1 MPRQSRFRRRTGR
14 SFGEYSANTCPTVL
28 IYPTSAIEFVRAEP
42 ERSFEIST
50 ERDDYD
56 DYARMFPNLR
66 AIRHHGQIKLLR
78 VLNKPSD
85 WNYDHPLDV
94 VDMLHTSS
102 LVGDNDLK
110 PDSKPA
116 SLDTL
121 ILRDGTAVLSEM
133 VYADLTP
140 YRREKPNAVWL
151 TYALR
156 HFVGIENLVMH
167 LRLKDE
173 SSAQVAEKEKTPLRI
188 LRKEEWPALKT
199 VEFRYAMPYAYGNR
213 DICMLVSLVILMCH
227 SS

>member
-1 MPRQSRFRRRTGR
+1 
-14 SFGEYSANTCPTVL
+14 
-28 IYPTSAIEFVRAEP
+28 
-42 ERSFEIST
+42 
-50 ERDDYD
+50 
-56 DYARMFPNLR
+56 MFPNLR
-66 AIRHHGQIKLLR
+66 AIRHHGQIKLIR

-110 PDSKPA
+110 QDAKPA
-116 SLDTL
+116 PLDSL
-121 ILRDGTAVLSEM
+121 ILRDGTAVPSDM

-140 YRREKPNAVWL
+140 YRREKPHAVWL

-156 HFVGIENLVMH
+156 HFVGIENLVLH

-199 VEFRYAMPYAYGNR
+199 VEFRFAMPYAYGSR
-213 DICMLVSLVILMCH
+213 DICMLVSL
-227 SS
+227 

>member
-1 MPRQSRFRRRTGR
+1 
-14 SFGEYSANTCPTVL
+14 
-28 IYPTSAIEFVRAEP
+28 
-42 ERSFEIST
+42 
-50 ERDDYD
+50 
-56 DYARMFPNLR
+56 MFPNLR

-94 VDMLHTSS
+94 VDMLHTTS

-110 PDSKPA
+110 LNSKPA
-116 SLDTL
+116 LLDTL
-121 ILRDGTAVLSEM
+121 ILRDGTAVPSDM

-156 HFVGIENLVMH
+156 HFVGIENLVLH

-173 SSAQVAEKEKTPLRI
+173 SSAQVAAQEKMPLRI
-188 LRKEEWPALKT
+188 LRKEEWPTLKT
-199 VEFRYAMPYAYGNR
+199 VEFRFAMPYAYGSR
-213 DICMLVSLVILMCH
+213 DICMLVSLRGASLTID
-227 SS
+227 